1 MDWIELEVE
10 SDLEAAD
17 AVAEVFQRYGCQG
30 VVVQQDDPSKNVSR
44 VSVKT
49 YLPDDDSLHGK
60 RSDIDLAVRLL
71 ALIRP
76 IGPLRESR
84 LTEEDWTRAWR
95 KHFKVLHIGD
105 RMVVCPSWLKY
116 KPRPRD
122 VVVRLDPGMAFGTG
136 LHPTTRMCLELLER
150 LVEPGIEMLDLG
162 TGSGILAITA
172 AKLGVTRA
180 LALDIDPVA
189 VKVAR
194 ENVLA
199 NGTEAI
205 IEVREGSLELDNPL
219 LPASSYHLIVANI
232 TVSPIVELAAAMMD
246 LLRPGGLVI
255 AGGILEDQSNEV
267 QAAFTGL
274 GALVREMRRVE
285 DWRTLV
291 FEKSDS

>member
-30 VVVQQDDPSKNVSR
+30 VVVQQDDPSRNASR

-76 IGPLRESR
+76 IGPLRERR

-162 TGSGILAITA
+162 TGSGILAIAA
-172 AKLGVTRA
+172 AKLGVARA

-189 VKVAR
+189 VKVAV

-199 NGTEAI
+199 NGTEAL

-219 LPASSYHLIVANI
+219 LPASYHLIVANI
-232 TVSPIVELAAAMMD
+232 TVRPIVELAAAMMG

-255 AGGILEDQSNEV
+255 
-267 QAAFTGL
+267 
-274 GALVREMRRVE
+274 
-285 DWRTLV
+285 
-291 FEKSDS
+291 

>member
-10 SDLEAAD
+10 SDSEAAD

-30 VVVQQDDPSKNVSR
+30 VVVQQDDPSRNASR

-76 IGPLRESR
+76 IGPLLERR

-95 KHFKVLHIGD
+95 KQFKVLHIGD
-105 RMVVCPSWLKY
+105 RVVVCPSWLKY

-162 TGSGILAITA
+162 TGSGILAIAA
-172 AKLGVTRA
+172 AKLGVAGA

-199 NGTEAI
+199 NGTEAL
-205 IEVREGSLELDNPL
+205 IEVREGSLRLDNPL
-219 LPASSYHLIVANI
+219 LTASYHLIVANI
-232 TVSPIVELAAAMMD
+232 TVKPIVELAAAMMG

-267 QAAFTGL
+267 EAAFTRL
-274 GALVREMRRVE
+274 GACVREMRNVE

-291 FEKSDS
+291 LEKPDS

>member
-17 AVAEVFQRYGCQG
+17 AVAEVFQRYGCRG
-30 VVVQQDDPSKNVSR
+30 VVVQQDDPSRNVSR

-76 IGPLRESR
+76 IGPLRARR
-84 LTEEDWTRAWR
+84 LAEEDWTRAWR
-95 KHFKVLHIGD
+95 SHFKVLHIGE
-105 RMVVCPSWLKY
+105 RVVVCPSWLQY
-116 KPRPRD
+116 KPRPKD

-162 TGSGILAITA
+162 TGSGILAIAA
-172 AKLGVTRA
+172 AKLGVARV

-199 NGTEAI
+199 NGTQDL
-205 IEVREGSLELDNPL
+205 IEVREGSLRLDDPPL
-219 LPASSYHLIVANI
+219 SASYHLIVANI
-232 TVSPIVELAAAMMD
+232 AVRPIVELAAAMMGP
-246 LLRPGGLVI
+246 LRPGGLVI

-267 QAAFTGL
+267 EAAFTRL
-274 GALVREMRRVE
+274 GARVREMRKAE

-291 FEKSDS
+291 LEKLDP